1 MKKLALLAAL
11 PLLLSACAIP
21 TAVVVYAAADS
32 VTFLSSGKSIPSH
45 TLTAAAEKDCSI
57 LYGITRGKFCK
68 EKEKF
73 HDNAG
78 NDAGFVVPKDG
89 PALTVNMIT
98 PAAVSTSTEVK
109 AVPEPRF
116 FDFDYEA
123 PPAIEV
129 MAGSKSEGMPPP
141 AANRPEAGQRQ
152 WALVLGSFAD
162 YRSAVEL
169 ARQVKPEPGL
179 LTAIMVEGKVHYR
192 VSTGPLK
199 RDQAAG
205 RQLNIAALKLETVKL
220 MPVCP
225 AWVEEDNCVAL
236 DRALAVQQATTLP

>member
-11 PLLLSACAIP
+11 PLLLSACTIP
-21 TAVVVYAAADS
+21 TAVVIYAAADS

-73 HDNAG
+73 YNNAG
-78 NDAGFVVPKDG
+78 NDAGFVVPKDR
-89 PALTVNMIT
+89 PALTVNMT
-98 PAAVSTSTEVK
+98 MPAAVSTSTEVTASPK
-109 AVPEPRF
+109 PRF
-116 FDFDYEA
+116 LDFDYEA
-123 PPAIEV
+123 PPAIEG
-129 MAGSKSEGMPPP
+129 MARSKSPPP
-141 AANRPEAGQRQ
+141 AAKRLEADQRQ

-192 VSTGPLK
+192 VSTGPLQ

-220 MPVCP
+220 MSVCP
-225 AWVEEDNCVAL
+225 AWVQEDNCVAL

>member
-11 PLLLSACAIP
+11 PLLLSACTIP

-68 EKEKF
+68 KKEKF
-73 HDNAG
+73 YDNAG
-78 NDAGFVVPKDG
+78 KDAGFVVPKDG
-89 PALTVNMIT
+89 PALTGKMMI
-98 PAAVSTSTEVK
+98 PVAVSTSTEEK

-123 PPAIEV
+123 PPA
-129 MAGSKSEGMPPP
+129 
-141 AANRPEAGQRQ
+141 ANRPEAGQPQ

-205 RQLNIAALKLETVKL
+205 RQLNVAALKLQTVKL

-225 AWVEEDNCVAL
+225 AWVQKDNCVAL